1 MHPYI
6 VHFDV
11 DENIKPYLKGK
22 QYSFSLI
29 KNNLQKIRNKEK
41 IKAVTIKSQSLIN
54 ENILKALPTLQLIIT
69 RTVGVDH
76 INLKTCKEH
85 KIIIQHIIDYGSQ
98 NIAEHALGLL
108 LAGARNIIQANEQV
122 HNGIFSYQN
131 FLGVSLKNKTI
142 GVIGTGKIGLA
153 LIKLIKSFDMKILAY
168 DICQNQKEAKNLEF
182 LYVSLDELLKKSD
195 FISLHIPLIPQTH
208 YLISEKEIRKMKN
221 GVILVNTSRGAI
233 VDTKALIK
241 YIAKFKAVC
250 FDVLENETK
259 LTKNNPLLQYQ
270 NIIITPHIAFYT
282 DDSIKKIA
290 KETEICLNK
299 FLSNNKEGKI
309 I

>member
-1 MHPYI
+1 MNPYI
-6 VHFDV
+6 AHFDV
-11 DENIKPYLKGK
+11 DENIKPYLKGE
-22 QYSFSLI
+22 QYFFSLI
-29 KNNLQKIRNKEK
+29 ENNLKK
-41 IKAVTIKSQSLIN
+41 IKNKAKITIVTIKSQSLIN

-76 INLKTCKEH
+76 INLKACKKH
-85 KIIIQHIIDYGSQ
+85 QITIQYIIDYGSQ
-98 NIAEHALGLL
+98 NIAEHTLGLL

-142 GVIGTGKIGLA
+142 GVIGTGRIGLA
-153 LIKLIKSFDMKILAY
+153 LIKLIKSFDMKVLGY
-168 DICQNQKEAKNLEF
+168 DIYQNWKEAKNLEF

-233 VDTKALIK
+233 IDIKALMK

-250 FDVLENETK
+250 LDVLENEGE
-259 LTKNNPLLQYQ
+259 LTKNNPLLKYK
-270 NIIITPHIAFYT
+270 NVIITPHIAFYT

-290 KETEICLNK
+290 EETNK
-299 FLSNNKEGKI
+299 HIEEFMRGYQQTQNV
-309 I
+309 